1 MNINNTGLPTN
12 CPPFR
17 DTGHHHDTKLLK
29 DYIGDLPGIT
39 QQRFDS
45 LSHLAL
51 RAQGGGFWSRGPGT
65 TVLRVRD
72 LLRETRSGLQALH
85 PRVVQVVPIGTLDPL
100 LEAVGEVFDAHE
112 ASSSKQHPNF
122 LVECRSTNPHKEA
135 IYPPDYDIA
144 VADIARLFRASG
156 LLTSVRRIGETPL
169 ALREIQS
176 ILDEME
182 RENLK
187 PSGAVTIHQPAGRCE
202 PLVCPDINTHAPD
215 HLSFDEL
222 DEMCFMLC
230 RRHNWQLDIVEDE
243 DWRES

>member
-1 MNINNTGLPTN
+1 MNINTTGLPEN

-17 DTGHHHDTKLLK
+17 ATGHRHYTKLLE
-29 DYIGDLPGIT
+29 DYIGGLPGIT

-51 RAQGGGFWSRGPGT
+51 RAQGGGSWSQGPGT
-65 TVLRVRD
+65 TILRVGD
-72 LLRETRSGLQALH
+72 LLRQTRSGLQALH
-85 PRVVQVVPIGTLDPL
+85 PRVVQVVPLETLDPL
-100 LEAVGEVFDAHE
+100 LEAVGGVFDAHE
-112 ASSSKQHPNF
+112 ASSAKQYPEY
-122 LVECRSTNPHKEA
+122 LAECRGTIPDTDS
-135 IYPPDYDIA
+135 IYPPDYDIV

-169 ALREIQS
+169 TSREIQS

-187 PSGAVTIHQPAGRCE
+187 PGGAVTIHQPAGRCE
-202 PLVCPDINTHAPD
+202 PLVCPDINMHAPD
-215 HLSFDEL
+215 PLSFDEL

-230 RRHNWQLDIVEDE
+230 RRHNRQLDIVQDE
-243 DWRES
+243 DWREA